1 MKERLDQLL
10 VEEGFFETR
19 EKAKRAIIEGIVT
32 VEGYQHLKPGTRIDK
47 SARITVKDKKKLF
60 PYVSRGGLKLKKA
73 LEEFH
78 IIVKDKVA
86 LDIGAS
92 TGGFTDCL
100 LQFGARKVYAV
111 DVGYGQFD
119 WKLRN
124 DPRVVVRERVNAR
137 YLTRE
142 VVPEDVDIV
151 VIDVSFISV
160 SKIIPSALPFLR
172 DGGDIIILVKPQFEA
187 GKEDVGKG
195 VIRDSKIHKK
205 VVKSVINGCMG
216 FSLGFLGLT
225 WSPIKGPK
233 GNIEFL
239 LWCKKG
245 IKCTLN
251 IEECISRVV
260 EEAHKKLG

>member
-10 VEEGFFETR
+10 VEQGFFETR
-19 EKAKRAIIEGIVT
+19 ERAKRAIIEGIVA
-32 VEGYQHLKPGTRIDK
+32 VEGYQHLKPGTRIDENAK
-47 SARITVKDKKKLF
+47 ITIKDKKRIF

-73 LEEFH
+73 LEEFQ

-100 LQFGARKVYAV
+100 LQFGAMKVYAV

-124 DPRVVVRERVNAR
+124 DSRVVLRERVNAR

-151 VIDVSFISV
+151 VMDVSFISV
-160 SKIIPSALPFLR
+160 SKIIPSVLSFLK
-172 DGGDIIILVKPQFEA
+172 DEGDIIILVKPQFEA

-205 VVKSVINGCMG
+205 VIKSVLDRCAE

-233 GNIEFL
+233 GNMEFL

-251 IEECISRVV
+251 IEEYINRVV
-260 EEAHKKLG
+260 EEAHRKLD